1 MKTRQRTELM
11 GKIVTVTK
19 ILARQ
24 EPGNRRAWIS
34 IETSGGRAGWVVG
47 FRTLQN
53 GTVKDSGDWMR
64 YLEIS
69 STVPC
74 VLVAY
79 WHNLRPI
86 QIPFDG
92 YRLGGKPYAV
102 RRYSYE
108 ASMLKAISEDM
119 RAVMK
124 GWPRN
129 KRGHWLKWDDMTT
142 EQKAHQ
148 GKVYFEELPSL
159 QEGK

>member
-24 EPGNRRAWIS
+24 EPGNRRTWIS
-34 IETSGGRAGWVVG
+34 IETSRGRAGWVVG

-53 GTVKDSGDWMR
+53 GTVKDKEDYGR
-64 YLEIS
+64 YLAVS
-69 STVPC
+69 STVSC

-79 WHNLRPI
+79 WHNLKPI